1 MSPRAEC
8 PPTCTTTPGHL
19 LNRCFSYDWPGYETS
34 LQAKVHI
41 GWIVIEEKWIRT
53 AVELVVQSA
62 VE

>member
-1 MSPRAEC
+1 MERYFWIESR
-8 PPTCTTTPGHL
+8 
-19 LNRCFSYDWPGYETS
+19 SDWPGYETS

-41 GWIVIEEKWIRT
+41 EWIVIGEKWIRT